1 MNKILEQI
9 IFKSLFEDIEKTTIK
24 QAPRSVVDK
33 ARSLKGYA
41 FRIQSSR
48 TGGTVDIAT
57 LIKAVQV
64 NNQYGEN
71 SRTSDEKWVYIFGPD
86 LRDVERKL
94 FCNVLIL
101 PIDAATKL
109 YDLDNISPA
118 LLDRIGEAP
127 VYREKAMIK
136 LTRGQKIDQRA
147 NKIVTGVNTI
157 LSNSEPVKDITSPG
171 LERGNVIFFDG
182 EEGVD
187 WKKEDGVMYRANYKD
202 DGTKYWEK
210 IEAGL
215 NYAPVNYAGRNKSDA
230 KNFNQ
235 PIDNDK
241 GKDAK
246 VIGDEN
252 TIVMPKGGFKYGI
265 KNDKEFAKLQQYL
278 IDLSKTPAAAAEFK
292 AYINDP
298 STGYNDIM
306 KTELIKQFDKF
317 IANGADGNYGDT
329 AKYTIHCWY
338 RYMADKSV
346 YLKNWLTVIT
356 VDIANTLLS
365 GLASNPE
372 QNKIK
377 VIAESRLSYKPKYMT
392 IIQSKILQE
401 QLKTS
406 LFEDTIKTV
415 IKQAPRSV
423 VDKATAL
430 KGYAFRIQS
439 SRSGGTVDIA
449 TLINRV
455 RISDQYGKN
464 SHTNNEKWVYIFGP
478 DLRDAE
484 RKFFCNVLILP
495 IAAATKLYDL
505 DNIAPELL
513 DTIGEAPV
521 YREKAMIKL
530 TRGQKIDQRA
540 NKRANNIVT
549 DVNSI
554 LSNSEPVKDVTT
566 PGLVLNRNPFYQGTE
581 GVDWKEEDGVG
592 YRWNWTDDG
601 IGYWEIQDP
610 GKKYKPIN
618 YIGMDKSNDKTHYL
632 VEPYEDDKGKDAKIP
647 EKSAE
652 VETTI
657 VMPKAGFKYGI
668 KNDKEF
674 AKLQQFLIGS
684 FDNPPTVKAKF
695 YEWIESTY
703 EGAPKGTSD
712 LANVIKE
719 LDKFISNGAD
729 GNFDEPAK
737 YMFSWVCTW
746 TGKNIVDYLNVIT
759 VDIVKH
765 LLKDQSNFKVITSD
779 DVTNDAA
786 KVIGAGDEVIGD
798 ENTIIMPKDGFKYGI
813 KNNKEFAKLQQYLI
827 KQFNSYDRW
836 YGEYYNY
843 VAYKLRLSYAERDN
857 EDKIMIPFNK
867 FIANGANGNYD
878 DTVKEI
884 VDWLYWYSF
893 SGDWPSADQYTRL
906 SDEEAAKF
914 RMFKP
919 VRFDGKIF
927 SVTLADAFIAD
938 DQTTKV
944 ITESRLSYKPKYM
957 TIIQSKILQEQLKT
971 SYGKKSF
978 S

>member
-9 IFKSLFEDIEKTTIK
+9 IFRSLFEDTTKTVIK

-57 LIKAVQV
+57 LIKAVLV

-86 LRDVERKL
+86 LRDAERKF

-109 YDLDNISPA
+109 YDLDNIAPA
-118 LLDRIGEAP
+118 LLGRIGEAP

-147 NKIVTGVNTI
+147 NNIVTGVNTI
-157 LSNSEPVKDITSPG
+157 LSNSEPVKGITTPG
-171 LERGNVIFFDG
+171 LIPSDAIFLDG

-187 WKKEDGVMYRANYKD
+187 YKKEDGVSYRANYKD

-210 IEAGL
+210 IEYGL
-215 NYAPVNYAGRNKSDA
+215 KYPPVNYAGRNKFDA

-246 VIGDEN
+246 IPDKDAEVIGDEN
-252 TIVMPKGGFKYGI
+252 TIKIPSGGFKYGI
-265 KNDKEFAKLQQYL
+265 KNNKEFAKLQQYL
-278 IDLSKTPAAAAEFK
+278 IDLSKTPAGKAQFK
-292 AYINDP
+292 AYVD
-298 STGYNDIM
+298 SSLTAEVAADIM
-306 KTELIKQFDKF
+306 KELDKF
-317 IANGADGNYGDT
+317 IAYGADGKFLLN
-329 AKYTIHCWY
+329 AQKIISWWY
-338 RYMADKSV
+338 ITLAPPSVTLDKF
-346 YLKNWLTVIT
+346 LDVIT
-356 VDIANTLLS
+356 VDIANVLLKD
-365 GLASNPE
+365 
-372 QNKIK
+372 QTKIK

-455 RISDQYGKN
+455 RISDQYGED

-505 DNIAPELL
+505 DNIWPEYNG
-513 DTIGEAPV
+513 TIGEAPV

-540 NKRANNIVT
+540 NNAVTIVKS
-549 DVNSI
+549 V
-554 LSNSEPVKDVTT
+554 LSNTEPTKDVIT
-566 PGLVLNRNPFYQGTE
+566 PGLELNINQIYDGEE
-581 GVDWKEEDGVG
+581 GVDWKEVDGIS
-592 YRWNWTDDG
+592 YRWNYMDDG
-601 IGYWEIQDP
+601 TGYWEKLDP
-610 GKKYKPIN
+610 AKKYKPIN
-618 YIGMDKSNDKTHYL
+618 DIGMDKSNDKTHYL
-632 VEPYEDDKGKDAKIP
+632 VEPIDNDKGKDAKIP
-647 EKSAE
+647 KKSAE
-652 VETTI
+652 VISDENTI
-657 VMPKAGFKYGI
+657 KIPKGGFKYGI
-668 KNDKEF
+668 KNNKEF
-674 AKLQQFLIGS
+674 AKLQQFLIDS
-684 FDNPPTVKAKF
+684 FDNPPTVKAEF

-703 EGAPKGTSD
+703 EGEPNAAAD

-719 LDKFISNGAD
+719 LDKFIANGAD
-729 GNFDEPAK
+729 GNFNKPAQ

-746 TGKNIVDYLNVIT
+746 TGKNIVDYLDVIT
-759 VDIVKH
+759 VDIVNH
-765 LLKDQSNFKVITSD
+765 LLKDQSNLKVITSD

-798 ENTIIMPKDGFKYGI
+798 ENTIKIPKGGFKYGI
-813 KNNKEFAKLQQYLI
+813 KNDKEFAKLQQYVIDTLKTPADI
-827 KQFNSYDRW
+827 AEFKAW
-836 YGEYYNY
+836 LAGEIRGSFDNPSTAD
-843 VAYKLRLSYAERDN
+843 VAASVAGVMKTVVH
-857 EDKIMIPFNK
+857 P
-867 FIANGANGNYD
+867 FIAIGADGNFGKNSMLMFGYYYGW
-878 DTVKEI
+878 K
-884 VDWLYWYSF
+884 
-893 SGDWPSADQYTRL
+893 SGGKTDGEMTTRYIISIDMVNEFL
-906 SDEEAAKF
+906 TGQS
-914 RMFKP
+914 
-919 VRFDGKIF
+919 KI
-927 SVTLADAFIAD
+927 
-938 DQTTKV
+938 KV
-944 ITESRLSYKPKYM
+944 IAESRLSYKPKYM